1 MTEQVDIAHILQQ
14 GFAQLGT
21 QLQALQQQITAS
33 QQPRHPEIPEGFFT
47 PVTRS
52 PSLTSSSSTL
62 SATPSPSPRQPTET
76 IIPGYLREQRDIT
89 ELPQGR
95 KTKEGCAYAAALR
108 FYKSTNNFIKGKP
121 MTAQS
126 ESSRSA
132 VLAAMAQLYPNM
144 DPKFHAQKLSQSC
157 LNDTNWI
164 RAKDK
169 ENRPQKRAAQQQ
181 EKQHAEMMEKFNA
194 IMAGEGQ
201 QHPKVLHQ
209 HLLSCLHHL
218 SFFFTEGQKDCLRP
232 YFKLQ
237 TGHGGSPV
245 QPTGKMVPIYPIRS
259 FFIASKLIFLIFA
272 V

>member
-1 MTEQVDIAHILQQ
+1 MTEQVDIAQILQQ

-21 QLQALQQQITAS
+21 QLQQLQQQITAS

-89 ELPQGR
+89 ELPKGR
-95 KTKEGCAYAAALR
+95 KTREGCDYAAALR
-108 FYKSTNNFIKGKP
+108 FFKCSNSFIKGKP

-157 LNDTNWI
+157 LNDTNLI

-169 ENRPQKRAAQQQ
+169 ENMPQKRAAQQQ
-181 EKQHAEMMEKFNA
+181 AKQHAEMMEKFNT